1 MTSTLLKPVR
11 GKRWLQKLA
20 LAFGSLLVFLALWE
34 GVLRLCGYGNLEV
47 YAPDAK
53 LYWRLKPNQDCYTK
67 VGHQPVHINSRGT
80 RGPEFAAVKPANTL
94 RILSLGDSRTFGWG
108 LPDEETYSRRLERM
122 LQDHFNGKH
131 RTSNI
136 EHPTPNEPTPNLSQE
151 GSKRVEV
158 INAGVNAWSFSQ
170 MQVFFRDVGLGWS
183 PDFVILAE
191 SNLWTQFSERN
202 SDEFVKKFM
211 SRVRLKN
218 LLRRSAIYHFAIE
231 VKLEAFY
238 QRYRTKFIP
247 VDPNQDTL
255 FKEQQ
260 QNDPD
265 AVFQSAIEDLCRKAQ
280 SNGVKPVL
288 LFQPTLDDL
297 SPTNQS
303 RVLKVKQAV
312 SVKLGVPLVDLTRD
326 LAAGGKSLYMEA
338 DPVHLNAAGN
348 AIVAERLF
356 ESVAN
361 EWAR

>member
-1 MTSTLLKPVR
+1 VSLAARK
-11 GKRWLQKLA
+11 KRWLHKLG
-20 LAFGSLLVFLALWE
+20 LAFGSFALCLLLFEAI
-34 GVLRLCGYGNLEV
+34 LRFNGYGNLEI
-47 YAPDAK
+47 YQPDPK

-67 VGHQPVHINSRGT
+67 VGHQPVHINSQGT
-80 RGPEFAAVKPANTL
+80 RGPEFATAKPANTL

-108 LPDEETYSRRLERM
+108 LPDVDNYSRRLERM
-122 LQDHFNGKH
+122 LQEHFNGKH
-131 RTSNI
+131 PTSNI
-136 EHPTPNEPTPNLSQE
+136 EHPTSNEPTPNPSQE

-191 SNLWTQFSERN
+191 ANLWTQFSERN

-231 VKLEAFY
+231 VKLQAFY

-247 VDPNQDTL
+247 VDPKQDTL

-260 QNDPD
+260 QSDPD
-265 AVFQSAIEDLCRKAQ
+265 AVFRSAIEELCRVAGT
-280 SNGVKPVL
+280 NGVKPVL

-297 SPTNQS
+297 SLTNLS
-303 RVLKVKQAV
+303 HVLTVKQAV
-312 SVKLGVPLVDLTRD
+312 SAKLGVTLVDLTRD
-326 LAAGGKSLYMEA
+326 LTTGGKSLFLEA

-348 AIVAERLF
+348 VIVAERLF
-356 ESVAN
+356 ESVTNAL
-361 EWAR
+361 AK